1 MRGAASRLA
10 RRRRC
15 SFPTLTWT
23 PFAMLSAHYTGN
35 SPVHPHPQHTP
46 LHGHILS
53 SHPGQQAQYAHHQHT
68 ISSLLPTPPS
78 SPPTIGMHPVEST
91 ISHLESLVAFYH
103 QERMWVYRTR
113 AQLEMGLLHRAPD
126 SPFDSSFPVDAELD
140 DDPDSPSQLQTQSAS
155 STDPGK
161 MAENPSPPTKWL
173 KRKKAFN
180 LRLEGISS
188 TRGMLPTVARG
199 GISKHLHPHTQ
210 HRARQSSNLNPASVP
225 ASSHQSAMH
234 ASTSAA
240 HHPRPSVSM
249 ASSDTAVSFY
259 PPTAINT
266 ATTLTSPYLSH
277 PSFQFPVTA
286 NQQPATPGVPAP
298 RFASTPAPHTHF
310 TVQPSQ
316 LQPTHTGPLV
326 LGAGGREPTVQIL
339 EMFERMM
346 QARMESCERV
356 TRMVREANK
365 PGGIGVGGAGVGGVS
380 FGSIGGPVGGFG
392 GPVGL
397 PVGIGPQDIVGGYS
411 HVQATVQGADPE
423 MIPTQQG
430 FPMG

>member
-1 MRGAASRLA
+1 
-10 RRRRC
+10 
-15 SFPTLTWT
+15 
-23 PFAMLSAHYTGN
+23 MLSAHYTGN

-46 LHGHILS
+46 HHGHSVPIAS
-53 SHPGQQAQYAHHQHT
+53 AHPGQQQAQYAHHQHP

-91 ISHLESLVAFYH
+91 ISLLESLVAFYH

-113 AQLEMGLLHRAPD
+113 AQLEMGLLHCGPITQ
-126 SPFDSSFPVDAELD
+126 SDSSVPVDAELD
-140 DDPDSPSQLQTQSAS
+140 DDPDSPGQLQAQSAS
-155 STDPGK
+155 PPDPGK
-161 MAENPSPPTKWL
+161 TAENASSSPPTKWL

-188 TRGMLPTVARG
+188 TRSMLHTVARG
-199 GISKHLHPHTQ
+199 GISKHPHPHIQ

-234 ASTSAA
+234 GPTSAVL
-240 HHPRPSVSM
+240 HPHPSVSM
-249 ASSDTAVSFY
+249 ASSNTAVSFY

-277 PSFQFPVTA
+277 PSFQFSATV
-286 NQQPATPGVPAP
+286 NRQQHPLTP
-298 RFASTPAPHTHF
+298 RFVSTSAHRTHS

-316 LQPTHTGPLV
+316 SQPTHTGPLV

-365 PGGIGVGGAGVGGVS
+365 PGGIGTGGTVGGVS
-380 FGSIGGPVGGFG
+380 LGSVGGPVGGFG

-397 PVGIGPQDIVGGYS
+397 PVGIGPQEIVGGYL
-411 HVQATVQGADPE
+411 HVQASAQGQDQELPS
-423 MIPTQQG
+423 QQG
-430 FPMG
+430 FPMGVNMG

>member
-1 MRGAASRLA
+1 
-10 RRRRC
+10 
-15 SFPTLTWT
+15 
-23 PFAMLSAHYTGN
+23 MLSAHYTGN
-35 SPVHPHPQHTP
+35 SPAHPHTP

-53 SHPGQQAQYAHHQHT
+53 SHPGQQAQYAHHQHA

-91 ISHLESLVAFYH
+91 ISLLESLVAFYH

-113 AQLEMGLLHRAPD
+113 AQLEMGLLHRVPD
-126 SPFDSSFPVDAELD
+126 FQCDGSVPVDAELD
-140 DDPDSPSQLQTQSAS
+140 DDPDSPGQSQTQSAS
-155 STDPGK
+155 STDSGK
-161 MAENPSPPTKWL
+161 MAENTSPSPPTKWL

-180 LRLEGISS
+180 LRLDGIAA
-188 TRGMLPTVARG
+188 TRSMLPTVARG
-199 GISKHLHPHTQ
+199 GISKHPHPHTQ

-234 ASTSAA
+234 GSTSAA
-240 HHPRPSVSM
+240 LHPHPSVSM
-249 ASSDTAVSFY
+249 ASSDTAISFY

-277 PSFQFPVTA
+277 PSFQFSTTA
-286 NQQPATPGVPAP
+286 NQQPLTPGVSTP
-298 RFASTPAPHTHF
+298 RFVAAPAHHTHSS
-310 TVQPSQ
+310 VQPSQ
-316 LQPTHTGPLV
+316 SQPTHTGPLV

-365 PGGIGVGGAGVGGVS
+365 PGGVGVGGTGVVGGVS
-380 FGSIGGPVGGFG
+380 LGSVGGPVGGFG

-397 PVGIGPQDIVGGYS
+397 PVGIGPQGIVGGYS
-411 HVQATVQGADPE
+411 HVQATAQGQEPE
-423 MIPTQQG
+423 MIPTQASTQQG